1 MKAKF
6 FFFIIAASV
15 SPILLFSQNDKWF
28 QKGISA
34 KDPKEKIECFT
45 KDIEVSGPS
54 SAAYS
59 NRGNA
64 KSDMQDY
71 PGAISDYSKAIEL
84 DQKNSTA
91 YYNRGFAKFDLQ
103 DYKGAISDYSKTIE
117 LDPQNVTAYHNRGSA
132 KSNLQDYQGCHF
144 RLFKSHRT

>member
-1 MKAKF
+1 MDHHQR
-6 FFFIIAASV
+6 
-15 SPILLFSQNDKWF
+15 PIQTGAMLNQICRTS
-28 QKGISA
+28 
-34 KDPKEKIECFT
+34 
-45 KDIEVSGPS
+45 
-54 SAAYS
+54 
-59 NRGNA
+59 
-64 KSDMQDY
+64 

-132 KSNLQDYQGCHF
+132 KSNLQDYQVPF
-144 RLFKSHRT
+144 QIIQKSSNLTPNMLQLIQTEV